1 MKEQITYDIF
11 DKVDIRVGTVISV
24 KKNEKARKPSLVV
37 EVDFGKEIGIKQ
49 SSAQITHY
57 YNEENLK
64 GKQVIGV
71 CNFPEKNIAG
81 VVSQVLILGS
91 IDKEGKVI
99 LVHPSQ
105 KSENGLANSI
115 NMHPEILSIAL
126 FWFVTAYTPG
136 PNNVV
141 ASYSGFN
148 FGITKTIPH
157 ILGVTL
163 GFTSLVFFLT
173 IGLIN
178 VFKLFPIIQ
187 VNNKISWNFIFN
199 LFAYKIAFSKTSNE
213 TKKEN
218 PVKFIETFFFQYL
231 NPKGVTVA
239 IIVVSTY
246 VELGENYINYATQVV
261 LLAFLFSLTSITL
274 WTFIGKFLRK
284 FATNDK
290 FIKYFNYAM
299 SVLLLLSI
307 ITFYI

>member
-1 MKEQITYDIF
+1 
-11 DKVDIRVGTVISV
+11 
-24 KKNEKARKPSLVV
+24 
-37 EVDFGKEIGIKQ
+37 
-49 SSAQITHY
+49 
-57 YNEENLK
+57 
-64 GKQVIGV
+64 
-71 CNFPEKNIAG
+71 
-81 VVSQVLILGS
+81 
-91 IDKEGKVI
+91 
-99 LVHPSQ
+99 
-105 KSENGLANSI
+105 
-115 NMHPEILSIAL
+115 MHPEILSIAL

-148 FGITKTIPH
+148 FGIAKTVPH

-163 GFTSLVFFLT
+163 GFTSLVIFLT
-173 IGLIN
+173 IGLVN

-187 VNNKISWNFIFN
+187 IIIKYLGT
-199 LFAYKIAFSKTSNE
+199 LFLIYLAYKIASSTNSDE
-213 TKKEN
+213 TQKEN

-231 NPKGVTVA
+231 NPKGVMVA

-261 LLAFLFSLTSITL
+261 ILAFLFSLTSITL

-290 FIKYFNYAM
+290 FIKTFNYVM
-299 SVLLLLSI
+299 SGLLLLSI

>member
-1 MKEQITYDIF
+1 
-11 DKVDIRVGTVISV
+11 
-24 KKNEKARKPSLVV
+24 
-37 EVDFGKEIGIKQ
+37 
-49 SSAQITHY
+49 
-57 YNEENLK
+57 
-64 GKQVIGV
+64 
-71 CNFPEKNIAG
+71 
-81 VVSQVLILGS
+81 
-91 IDKEGKVI
+91 
-99 LVHPSQ
+99 
-105 KSENGLANSI
+105 
-115 NMHPEILSIAL
+115 MHPEILSIAL

-148 FGITKTIPH
+148 FGIAKTIPH

-163 GFTSLVFFLT
+163 GFTSLVIFLT

-187 VNNKISWNFIFN
+187 VIIKYLGTIF
-199 LFAYKIAFSKTSNE
+199 LIYLAYKIASSTNSDE

-218 PVKFIETFFFQYL
+218 PVKFLETFLFQYL
-231 NPKGVTVA
+231 NPKGVMVA

-246 VELGENYINYATQVV
+246 VELGENYISYATQVV
-261 LLAFLFSLTSITL
+261 VLAFLFSSTSITL

-290 FIKYFNYAM
+290 FIKYFNYVM

>member
-1 MKEQITYDIF
+1 
-11 DKVDIRVGTVISV
+11 
-24 KKNEKARKPSLVV
+24 
-37 EVDFGKEIGIKQ
+37 
-49 SSAQITHY
+49 
-57 YNEENLK
+57 
-64 GKQVIGV
+64 
-71 CNFPEKNIAG
+71 
-81 VVSQVLILGS
+81 
-91 IDKEGKVI
+91 
-99 LVHPSQ
+99 
-105 KSENGLANSI
+105 
-115 NMHPEILSIAL
+115 MHPEILSIAL

-148 FGITKTIPH
+148 FGINKTIPH

-163 GFTSLVFFLT
+163 GFTSLVIFLVV
-173 IGLIN
+173 GLIN

-187 VNNKISWNFIFN
+187 IVIKYLGTIF
-199 LFAYKIAFSKTSNE
+199 LVYLAYKIASS
-213 TKKEN
+213 TKSTDIEREN

-246 VELGENYINYATQVV
+246 VEYGENYINYATQIV
-261 LLAFLFSLTSITL
+261 LLAFLFSLSSITL

-299 SVLLLLSI
+299 SGLLLLSI

>member
-1 MKEQITYDIF
+1 
-11 DKVDIRVGTVISV
+11 
-24 KKNEKARKPSLVV
+24 
-37 EVDFGKEIGIKQ
+37 
-49 SSAQITHY
+49 
-57 YNEENLK
+57 
-64 GKQVIGV
+64 
-71 CNFPEKNIAG
+71 
-81 VVSQVLILGS
+81 
-91 IDKEGKVI
+91 
-99 LVHPSQ
+99 
-105 KSENGLANSI
+105 
-115 NMHPEILSIAL
+115 MHPEILSISL

-157 ILGVTL
+157 ILGVTF
-163 GFTSLVFFLT
+163 GFTSLVLFLS

-187 VNNKISWNFIFN
+187 VVMRYLGT
-199 LFAYKIAFSKTSNE
+199 LFLFYLSYKIAFSEVSNE

-218 PVKFIETFFFQYL
+218 PVKFIETFLFQYL

-246 VELGENYINYATQVV
+246 LELGENYINYTTQI
-261 LLAFLFSLTSITL
+261 LTLAFLFSITSITL
-274 WTFIGKFLRK
+274 WTFVGKFLRK
-284 FATNDK
+284 FATNHK
-290 FIKYFNYAM
+290 FIKYFNYVM

>member
-1 MKEQITYDIF
+1 
-11 DKVDIRVGTVISV
+11 
-24 KKNEKARKPSLVV
+24 
-37 EVDFGKEIGIKQ
+37 
-49 SSAQITHY
+49 
-57 YNEENLK
+57 
-64 GKQVIGV
+64 
-71 CNFPEKNIAG
+71 
-81 VVSQVLILGS
+81 
-91 IDKEGKVI
+91 
-99 LVHPSQ
+99 
-105 KSENGLANSI
+105 
-115 NMHPEILSIAL
+115 MHPEILSIAL

-148 FGITKTIPH
+148 FGIAKTIPH

-163 GFTSLVFFLT
+163 GFTSLVIFLT

-187 VNNKISWNFIFN
+187 VTIKYLGT
-199 LFAYKIAFSKTSNE
+199 LFLIYLAYKIASSSSSDNI
-213 TKKEN
+213 KKEN
-218 PVKFIETFFFQYL
+218 PVKFIETFIFQYL
-231 NPKGVTVA
+231 NPKGVMVA

-246 VELGENYINYATQVV
+246 VELGENYLNYATQVV
-261 LLAFLFSLTSITL
+261 ALAFLFSSTSITL

-299 SVLLLLSI
+299 SGLLLLSI

>member
-1 MKEQITYDIF
+1 
-11 DKVDIRVGTVISV
+11 
-24 KKNEKARKPSLVV
+24 
-37 EVDFGKEIGIKQ
+37 
-49 SSAQITHY
+49 
-57 YNEENLK
+57 
-64 GKQVIGV
+64 
-71 CNFPEKNIAG
+71 
-81 VVSQVLILGS
+81 
-91 IDKEGKVI
+91 
-99 LVHPSQ
+99 
-105 KSENGLANSI
+105 
-115 NMHPEILSIAL
+115 MHPEIVSSAL

-148 FGITKTIPH
+148 FGIIKTIPH

-163 GFTSLVFFLT
+163 GFTSLVLFLT

-187 VNNKISWNFIFN
+187 EVMKYLGTIF
-199 LFAYKIAFSKTSNE
+199 LIYLAYKIASSTTSDE

-218 PVKFIETFFFQYL
+218 PVKFVETFLFQYL

-261 LLAFLFSLTSITL
+261 SLALLFSSTSITL

-284 FATNDK
+284 FATNQK
-290 FIKYFNYAM
+290 FIKYFNYVM
-299 SVLLLLSI
+299 SSLLLLSI

>member
-1 MKEQITYDIF
+1 
-11 DKVDIRVGTVISV
+11 
-24 KKNEKARKPSLVV
+24 
-37 EVDFGKEIGIKQ
+37 
-49 SSAQITHY
+49 
-57 YNEENLK
+57 
-64 GKQVIGV
+64 
-71 CNFPEKNIAG
+71 
-81 VVSQVLILGS
+81 
-91 IDKEGKVI
+91 
-99 LVHPSQ
+99 
-105 KSENGLANSI
+105 
-115 NMHPEILSIAL
+115 MHPEILSISL

-148 FGITKTIPH
+148 FGVRKTVPH

-163 GFTSLVFFLT
+163 GFTSLVIFLS

-187 VNNKISWNFIFN
+187 IVIKYLGT
-199 LFAYKIAFSKTSNE
+199 LFLIYLAYKIAFSFNSYD
-213 TKKEN
+213 TKRDN
-218 PVKFIETFFFQYL
+218 PVKFFETFLFQYL

-246 VELGENYINYATQVV
+246 VELGENYLNYATQIV
-261 LLAFLFSLTSITL
+261 LLAFVFSVTSITL
-274 WTFIGKFLRK
+274 WTFIGRYLRK

-299 SVLLLLSI
+299 SSLLLLSI

>member
-1 MKEQITYDIF
+1 
-11 DKVDIRVGTVISV
+11 
-24 KKNEKARKPSLVV
+24 
-37 EVDFGKEIGIKQ
+37 
-49 SSAQITHY
+49 
-57 YNEENLK
+57 
-64 GKQVIGV
+64 
-71 CNFPEKNIAG
+71 
-81 VVSQVLILGS
+81 
-91 IDKEGKVI
+91 
-99 LVHPSQ
+99 
-105 KSENGLANSI
+105 
-115 NMHPEILSIAL
+115 MHPEILSIAL

-148 FGITKTIPH
+148 FGIAKTIPH

-163 GFTSLVFFLT
+163 GFTSLVLFLS

-178 VFKLFPIIQ
+178 IFKLFPTIQ
-187 VNNKISWNFIFN
+187 IVMRYLGT
-199 LFAYKIAFSKTSNE
+199 LFLIYLAYKIAFSETTNE

-218 PVKFIETFFFQYL
+218 PVKFIETFLFQYL

-246 VELGENYINYATQVV
+246 VELGENYINYATQIVI
-261 LLAFLFSLTSITL
+261 LAFLFSITSITL
-274 WTFIGKFLRK
+274 WTFVGKFLRK